1 MPMQWFFFITN
12 AWFKDIYIYML
23 YNLDYEGEKSVWCK
37 PTASMSFSVQIQQ
50 QGVQGWQTFPGQG
63 WL

>member
-1 MPMQWFFFITN
+1 
-12 AWFKDIYIYML
+12 ML